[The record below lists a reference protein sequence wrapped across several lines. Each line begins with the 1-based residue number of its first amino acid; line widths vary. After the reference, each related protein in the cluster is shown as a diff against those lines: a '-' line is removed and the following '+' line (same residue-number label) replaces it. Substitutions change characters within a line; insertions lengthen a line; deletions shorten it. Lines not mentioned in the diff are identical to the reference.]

1 VHIEDTFD
9 VIKRAHIATGHGGRN
24 RMVKELGKKY
34 ANVTRDSIHQ
44 MSLRCA
50 RNTVS
55 GHRWI
60 CDVLS
65 TSQHHHTVESHT
77 WTEDNNLGVN

>member
-1 VHIEDTFD
+1 
-9 VIKRAHIATGHGGRN
+9 
-24 RMVKELGKKY
+24 
-34 ANVTRDSIHQ
+34 
-44 MSLRCA
+44 MSLRYE

-65 TSQHHHTVESHT
+65 TSQHHTEESHT
-77 WTEDNNLGVN
+77 WTEDNNLGVTDDCSFKCFSSFINKQKITLVLV